1 MYAQIVRQVEI
12 RRSAVQAHIEPG
24 QAGNRI
30 FELIARNCSGPGIDA
45 LAKCI
50 GDLRIHSIRQL
61 FAKHPDLREF
71 FDLPQA
77 TPQQRAACFAAG
89 ASHAHGHN
97 LRYFCAT
104 L

>member
-1 MYAQIVRQVEI
+1 MLEYGEPLFFESPFWFANEDLLTDLLRVE
-12 RRSAVQAHIEPG
+12 
-24 QAGNRI
+24 
-30 FELIARNCSGPGIDA
+30 
-45 LAKCI
+45 
-50 GDLRIHSIRQL
+50 IHSIRQL